1 MSLYLILN
9 IFTFSTIFLSFD
21 KKVAYYKYFPY
32 LVIGIIIN
40 GTIFIPWDVIFTQ
53 NKVWGFNSNYLTGL
67 FFFNLPLE
75 EWLFF
80 ITVPFSCVFIHY
92 VLKAYFKNPISIKFS
107 TYFWYS
113 LAFIVLFL
121 GVIFNDQLYT
131 FTTFIITPIIIL
143 LLLVINKE
151 FMRDFLLTYL
161 VCLIPFIIINSI
173 LTGSFTDEP
182 IVWYNNDENF
192 SIRLGTIPI
201 EDTIYNMLLL
211 LLPTFITHY
220 LHNKKAIK

>member
-21 KKVAYYKYFPY
+21 KKVAFYKYFPY
-32 LVIGIIIN
+32 LLIGIIIN
-40 GTIFIPWDVIFTQ
+40 GIIFIPWDILFTQ
-53 NKVWGFNSNYLTGL
+53 NKVWGFNPNYLFGIFIL
-67 FFFNLPLE
+67 DLPLE

-80 ITVPFSCVFIHY
+80 ITVPFSCVFIHF
-92 VLKAYFKNPISIKFS
+92 VLKAYFKNPISLKFS

-113 LAFIVLFL
+113 LSLIVLFL
-121 GVIFNDQLYT
+121 GVLFNDQLYT

-143 LLLVINKE
+143 LVLNINKE
-151 FMRDFLLTYL
+151 FMRDFLFTYM
-161 VCLIPFIIINSI
+161 VSFIPFIIINSI
-173 LTGSFTDEP
+173 LTGSFTDDP

-192 SIRLGTIPI
+192 SIRIGTIPI

-211 LLPTFITHY
+211 LIPAFITQF
-220 LHNKKAIK
+220 LFNKKAK